1 MSVLSSKEFPRFYG
15 RRIGRKLSKS
25 GILALKAGSKY
36 ILQYDKF
43 SEEFLNFNKKIV
55 LEIGFGDGKNLIN
68 SAKQNPETLYL
79 GADPFLNTTVKC
91 IKQILENNLN
101 NIKIWPDD
109 IRKILDLFPSKSIS
123 EVKLLFP
130 DPWPKLKHQNRRL
143 IQINFINSIYKI
155 LKTNGMVTVGT
166 DHKILKS
173 WILEKFQANNKF
185 EWLVETSK
193 DWQNRP
199 KDCFPTK
206 YEEKALNEK
215 RIPSWFV
222 FKKK

>member
-1 MSVLSSKEFPRFYG
+1 MLSSKEFPRFYG

-43 SEEFLNFNKKIV
+43 SEDFLNFNKKIV

-68 SAKQNPETLYL
+68 SAKQNPEILYL

-91 IKQILENNLN
+91 IKQILENNIN

-123 EVKLLFP
+123 EIKLLFP

-143 IQINFINSIYKI
+143 IQINFINSIY
-155 LKTNGMVTVGT
+155 
-166 DHKILKS
+166 KILKS

-199 KDCFPTK
+199 KDCFLTK

>member
-1 MSVLSSKEFPRFYG
+1 MLSSKEFPRFYG

-43 SEEFLNFNKKIV
+43 SEDFLNFNKKIV

-91 IKQILENNLN
+91 IKQILENNIN

-155 LKTNGMVTVGT
+155 LKTNGIVTVGT

-173 WILEKFQANNKF
+173 WILEKFQANKKF
-185 EWLVETSK
+185 EWLVEVSK

-199 KDCFPTK
+199 KDCF
-206 YEEKALNEK
+206 
-215 RIPSWFV
+215 
-222 FKKK
+222 